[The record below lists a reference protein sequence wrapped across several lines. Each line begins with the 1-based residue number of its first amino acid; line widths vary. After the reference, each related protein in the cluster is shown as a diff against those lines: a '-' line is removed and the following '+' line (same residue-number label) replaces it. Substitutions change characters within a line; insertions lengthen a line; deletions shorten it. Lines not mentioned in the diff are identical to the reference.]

1 MTRLFKTALFAA
13 TAAMSVA
20 MPALAADP
28 AVLTVDV
35 DQMFQNSAA
44 GKSGSSQL
52 SAKYNPVLQ
61 QRQAELN
68 TAITAYN
75 AQVNALK
82 AATKPGTQ
90 PQPTP
95 AFLQARDR
103 VQAAQDSVQEIE
115 QGVNQLAGYVRSQII
130 EHARPVAEQIR
141 AERRASAVIA
151 KDSALAA
158 DPANDITST
167 LVQRLDASFTTPSI
181 TPPQPAQTAAPS
193 TTSRPATGTKPTQGR

>member
-1 MTRLFKTALFAA
+1 MTNMFKSALFAA
-13 TAAMSVA
+13 TAAVSLVA
-20 MPALAADP
+20 VPAMAADA

-75 AQVNALK
+75 AAVNTLK
-82 AATKPGTQ
+82 AATKPGAQ

-103 VQAAQDSVQEIE
+103 VQAAQDAVQEVE
-115 QGVNQLAGYVRSQII
+115 QAVNQLAGFVRSQII
-130 EHARPVAEQIR
+130 DHARPVAEQIR
-141 AERRASAVIA
+141 AERKATAVIA
-151 KDSALAA
+151 KDSALAS

-167 LVQRLDASFTTPSI
+167 LVQRLDSSFTTPSI
-181 TPPQPAQTAAPS
+181 TPPQAAAPS
-193 TTSRPATGTKPTQGR
+193 APSTSSKPTQGR

>member
-1 MTRLFKTALFAA
+1 MTKIFKSALFAA
-13 TAAMSVA
+13 TAAVSLVA
-20 MPALAADP
+20 VPALAAESG
-28 AVLTVDV
+28 AVLNVDV

-44 GKSGSSQL
+44 GKSGSQQL

-61 QRQAELN
+61 QRQTELN
-68 TAITAYN
+68 TAITTYN
-75 AQVNALK
+75 AQVTALK
-82 AATKPGTQ
+82 AATKPGAQ

-103 VQAAQDSVQEIE
+103 VQAAQDAVQEVE
-115 QGVNQLAGYVRSQII
+115 QGVNQLAGYVRTQII
-130 EHARPVAEQIR
+130 DHARPVAEQIR
-141 AERRASAVIA
+141 AERKATAVIA

-181 TPPQPAQTAAPS
+181 TPPQQAAGTPAPS
-193 TTSRPATGTKPTQGR
+193 TSSKPTQGR

>member
-1 MTRLFKTALFAA
+1 MTNMFKSALFAA
-13 TAAMSVA
+13 TAAVSLVA
-20 MPALAADP
+20 VPAMAADA

-75 AQVNALK
+75 AAVNTLK

-103 VQAAQDSVQEIE
+103 VQAAQDAVQEVE
-115 QGVNQLAGYVRSQII
+115 QAVNQLAGFVRSQII
-130 EHARPVAEQIR
+130 DHARPVAEQIR
-141 AERRASAVIA
+141 AERKATAVIA
-151 KDSALAA
+151 KDSALAS

-167 LVQRLDASFTTPSI
+167 LVQRLDSSFTTPSI
-181 TPPQPAQTAAPS
+181 TPPQAAAPS
-193 TTSRPATGTKPTQGR
+193 APSTSSKPTQGR

>member
-1 MTRLFKTALFAA
+1 MTNMFKSALFAA
-13 TAAMSVA
+13 TAAVSFVA
-20 MPALAADP
+20 VPALAADS

-61 QRQAELN
+61 QRQTELN

-75 AQVNALK
+75 AQVNTLK

-103 VQAAQDSVQEIE
+103 VQAAQDAVQEVE
-115 QGVNQLAGYVRSQII
+115 QAVNQLAGYVRSQII
-130 EHARPVAEQIR
+130 EHARPAAEQIR
-141 AERRASAVIA
+141 AERRASAVID
-151 KDSALAA
+151 KGSALAS
-158 DPANDITST
+158 DPAADITST

-181 TPPQPAQTAAPS
+181 TPPQQAAAPAPS
-193 TTSRPATGTKPTQGR
+193 TSSKPTQGR

>member
-1 MTRLFKTALFAA
+1 MTNMFKSALFAA
-13 TAAMSVA
+13 TAAVSLVA
-20 MPALAADP
+20 VPAMAADA

-61 QRQAELN
+61 QRRAELN

-75 AQVNALK
+75 AAVNTLK

-103 VQAAQDSVQEIE
+103 VQAAQDAVQEVE
-115 QGVNQLAGYVRSQII
+115 QAVNQLAGFVRSQII
-130 EHARPVAEQIR
+130 DHARPVAEQIR
-141 AERRASAVIA
+141 AERKATAVIA
-151 KDSALAA
+151 KDSALAS

-167 LVQRLDASFTTPSI
+167 LVQRLDSSFTTPSI
-181 TPPQPAQTAAPS
+181 TPPQAAAPS
-193 TTSRPATGTKPTQGR
+193 APSTSSKPTQGR